1 MFDTIKPEHFKNY
14 FKQFSCEKN
23 SFRRTILIFPTDPDV
38 AIQSLSLTVFGNVKL
53 ENILCK
59 IYRFVKSVIVQ
70 LTFQFKKC
78 YTLSKVVKCDRKYM
92 NDCCSLILYERQ
104 KKNSNTCKYSL
115 LSCHATE
122 KLLNKR
128 RIQFSKCLQTKYW
141 DSHSASIISFQH
153 CSV

>member
-1 MFDTIKPEHFKNY
+1 MKLEGDFKNHY
-14 FKQFSCEKN
+14 FLCLTLSNPNILKTISNSSRVISEKN
-23 SFRRTILIFPTDPDV
+23 SFRRTILIFLTDPDV

-59 IYRFVKSVIVQ
+59 IYRFVKGVIVQ

-104 KKNSNTCKYSL
+104 KKTLTHVNTLHLVAIRQRNY
-115 LSCHATE
+115 
-122 KLLNKR
+122 
-128 RIQFSKCLQTKYW
+128 
-141 DSHSASIISFQH
+141 
-153 CSV
+153 